1 MRFFL
6 ITIFTF
12 SLSNNAFAFFDFLYK
27 QEEISICNNAQIH
40 FDKNKYYASF
50 IKNKDF
56 NIDIK
61 ALNYPK
67 KLNSR
72 VYIFNICA
80 EKKENEL
87 AYLNCLGEAKGL
99 PNINRFDYLYG
110 KTLNINKVIKQ
121 TNKITNK
128 SNYYIISYSSPN
140 NMILNNRYNIY
151 EMIVIKYSHLVKL
164 MPKLKQDLNQNK
176 LFCNKKDK

>member
-1 MRFFL
+1 
-6 ITIFTF
+6 
-12 SLSNNAFAFFDFLYK
+12 
-27 QEEISICNNAQIH
+27 
-40 FDKNKYYASF
+40 
-50 IKNKDF
+50 
-56 NIDIK
+56 
-61 ALNYPK
+61 
-67 KLNSR
+67 
-72 VYIFNICA
+72 A

-140 NMILNNRYNIY
+140 NMILNNRYSIY
-151 EMIVIKYSHLVKL
+151 EMIIIKYSHLVKL
-164 MPKLKQDLNQNK
+164 MPELKQDLNQNK